1 MKFNELAQ
9 LVEQT
14 IKEAPKPPKI
24 SFKEKS
30 NMLTQKELACDFVPT
45 ENRFTQ
51 DETGEEVAK
60 LALEIL
66 QQQYQKF
73 TMADPPYEQ
82 SQDSKKEFKREWKI
96 YGAPMQRGTFTAELA
111 KQLRA
116 AGIEAYSSA
125 DAALYQQCHPKKKLP
140 GGVRDKGKG
149 IIVLYEME
157 DGTKERWY
165 FAYKPSKQAKSGYAT
180 KYEGNL
186 IYAINIAGGQSEAKA
201 NELAGSRNEDAA
213 DQVSADDVIGAIK
226 WGGKPTKAQRAS
238 GGTLDSV
245 KLTDLYLRHKVKST
259 EPKTDIF
266 VWLGKDRKNVSV
278 KAATG
283 AQYASAQG
291 PEAVAIFEAAFKDVE
306 GKGAASKKDYYKTVE
321 SILTKF
327 GGRATGEGVATFEP
341 MREQYAK
348 ETGQAATALQ
358 GDVSDTILGDCTGEE
373 CKHKLTQLTALAK
386 NPQAIAKVEE
396 NQKKKLAEMNDA
408 AKKEALVSMQ
418 GALNEAVPKIA
429 QATQDWMKSP
439 EARKLILR
447 EAVTGENKF
456 VTKEAIADAVL
467 KWDDTDFSKSSWALL
482 DDKWFSDHVGETKYD
497 FRSRGGSGLANRGI
511 AFRLDAL
518 TENKTP
524 SALLS
529 STENQELGLLWEAM
543 VLTEGPWSDVLAKT
557 KQKAQQFISTTTD
570 KLKQLGAEGQ
580 KIYNAI
586 KAVAAKAWKN
596 IKEYATKL
604 YESGVQFVKDSVKK
618 VQEKIMAVVQDFGT
632 MFGTFFDVN
641 SAVIDVGEG
650 TAAEGPQLE
659 LKEHLTQTP
668 LSYKMLVEMIE
679 NLMSTA

>member
-1 MKFNELAQ
+1 MDYKELKK
-9 LVEQT
+9 L
-14 IKEAPKPPKI
+14 IFEA
-24 SFKEKS
+24 
-30 NMLTQKELACDFVPT
+30 QKEEEAACEFPPT
-45 ENRFTQ
+45 KNQFTV

-66 QQQYQKF
+66 QKQYPKF
-73 TMADPPYEQ
+73 TPSTPPYEQ
-82 SQDSKKEFKREWKI
+82 SQDSKKEFKKEWKI
-96 YGAPMQRGTFTAELA
+96 FGAPMQRGKYTAELA
-111 KQLRA
+111 KQLRDA
-116 AGIEAYSSA
+116 QIEAYSAA
-125 DAALYQQCHPKKKLP
+125 DAALYQQCYPGKKLP
-140 GGVRDKGKG
+140 GSVIDKGKG

-157 DGTKERWY
+157 DGTQERWY

-186 IYAINIAGGQSEAKA
+186 IYAINIAGGQPEAKA
-201 NELAGSRNEDAA
+201 NELAGSRNEDSA
-213 DQVSADDVIGAIK
+213 DQGSADDVISAIK
-226 WGGKPTKAQRAS
+226 WGGKLTKAQRAS

-245 KLTDLYLRHKVKST
+245 KLTDLYLKHKVKST

-266 VWLGKDRKNVSV
+266 VWFGKDRKNVSV

-291 PEAVAIFEAAFKDVE
+291 PEAVAIFEAAFKNVS

-348 ETGQAATALQ
+348 ESGQALTALQ
-358 GDVSDTILGDCTGEE
+358 GDVSDTILGDCTAEE
-373 CKHKLTQLTALAK
+373 CKQKLNQLTALAK
-386 NPQAIAKVEE
+386 DPQAIAKVEA

-408 AKKEALVSMQ
+408 AKKEALVNMQ
-418 GALNEAVPKIA
+418 GALNEAVPQIT
-429 QATQDWMKSP
+429 QATQVWMNSP

-456 VTKEAIADAVL
+456 ATKEAIADAVL

-518 TENKTP
+518 NENKN
-524 SALLS
+524 SSFLLS
-529 STENQELGLLWEAM
+529 YKERGELGLLWEAM
-543 VLTEGPWSDVLAKT
+543 VLTEGPWSDALSKT

-570 KLKQLGAEGQ
+570 KLKQLGAAGQ
-580 KIYNAI
+580 KIYDAI
-586 KAVAAKAWKN
+586 KVVAAKAWKN
-596 IKEYATKL
+596 IKEYAMKL
-604 YESGVQFVKDSVKK
+604 YESGVQFVKDNVKK
-618 VQEKIMAVVQDFGT
+618 IQDKIMAMVGDFGI
-632 MFGTFFDVN
+632 MFPTLFDVN

-650 TAAEGPQLE
+650 SDAVTPGMNI
-659 LKEHLTQTP
+659 KEHLTINHG
-668 LSYKMLVEMIE
+668 SYNMLVEMVE
-679 NLMSTA
+679 DLMSEE